1 MSDVATVNLIELFKY
16 NKQELGVLLALLTH
30 SGKVPQILAE
40 LEAEGGS
47 LGQQSSKVTPKPMP
61 NCKQWQQPNW
71 RKASDEIST

>member
-47 LGQQSSKVTPKPMP
+47 LGAAVLESYAKADAELQAVAATKLEKSK
-61 NCKQWQQPNW
+61 
-71 RKASDEIST
+71 R